1 MNESEEKRK
10 PLEDF
15 GRSVGRALGDL
26 DRESERLITY
36 INDEVVPAVRQHS
49 TRALRVAARELERFA
64 EYMEQN
70 QKK

>member
-10 PLEDF
+10 PFEDL

>member
-10 PLEDF
+10 PFEDF
-15 GRSVGRALGDL
+15 GRSVGRALSDL
-26 DRESERLITY
+26 DKESERLITY

-64 EYMEQN
+64 DYMEQTQ
-70 QKK
+70 QK